1 MRSMYFIITVD
12 TVAPYIGDAGERD
25 SRVIWAGVQR
35 KLRLICSNKEG

>member
-25 SRVIWAGVQR
+25 SRVIWAGAPGEV
-35 KLRLICSNKEG
+35 KTYLE